1 MTSADTSTTS
11 EPPGGRR
18 TLRTARDR
26 AREQITGEVL
36 AEARRQLG
44 EVGPAG
50 LSLRSVAREL
60 GMVPSALYRY
70 VASRDDL
77 LTRLITDAYDA
88 LGAAV
93 EQAVAAG
100 AGGSDLDR
108 WLAAARAARAWARA
122 HPHEYAL
129 LYGTPVPGYNAP
141 TDTVDP
147 GIRPSLA
154 LLSVVREAAAGRRL
168 APSQLRAADRAATDL
183 PPGLA
188 DELAALAAQV
198 APELDP
204 PLLLAAL
211 VAWTQLFGLLSFE
224 LFGQTR
230 GMVTGDADLFD
241 AAVARMAHAIGLR

>member
-1 MTSADTSTTS
+1 MTDAESAAST
-11 EPPGGRR
+11 PADPNPAPAGRR
-18 TLRTARDR
+18 TLRTARAR

-36 AEARRQLG
+36 AEARRQLA
-44 EVGPAG
+44 EAGPAG

-88 LGAAV
+88 LGTEV
-93 EQAVAAG
+93 EAAVAAG
-100 AGGSDLDR
+100 AAGPDLER
-108 WLAAARAARAWARA
+108 WLAAARAARAWALA

-129 LYGTPVPGYNAP
+129 LYGTPIPGYAAP
-141 TDTVDP
+141 ADTVAP

-168 APSQLRAADRAATDL
+168 APSQLRAADRGGATDL

-188 DELAALAAQV
+188 AELAQLAAQV
-198 APELDP
+198 APDQRDP
-204 PLLLAAL
+204 L
-211 VAWTQLFGLLSFE
+211 VFQGLGKHDTSSMICLNV
-224 LFGQTR
+224 
-230 GMVTGDADLFD
+230 VT
-241 AAVARMAHAIGLR
+241 M